1 MHKSLYFL
9 IAEQVKRK
17 KKILKGEEEEED
29 RMVQGRRR

>member
-17 KKILKGEEEEED
+17 KKGEEEED
-29 RMVQGRRR
+29 SMVDIYF